1 MPEQLILDRELLIAV
16 SFKIMIKQI
25 KIEIK
30 NSINQIEFKFMFAVI
45 LFVSLM
51 SIVLNCY
58 HDYGRNILY
67 IQSYVDNSMY
77 VSIKAR
83 PIVNIFQYL
92 SPLIVMII
100 YSSSKWKEEKNGMHP
115 MIISRM
121 TKKDYYF
128 SKFIAN
134 FVIVFSV
141 ILFSGLIN
149 LIISYIIYPTIA
161 FDNRWGLPVYDII
174 QGYDPNI
181 LFDFLRIQ
189 NPLIYILSKILL
201 ISIFLGTISN
211 IPYSL
216 SFLRLFHKM
225 EFIQICIMSFI
236 GVAGVSVIGII
247 FDMSFLNYISYMMID
262 ANISFLS
269 VCVSIIVLNLLEI
282 FILIKG
288 MRKYETIDS

>member
-30 NSINQIEFKFMFAVI
+30 NSINQIEFKFMFAAI

-92 SPLIVMII
+92 SPLIVMIV
-100 YSSSKWKEEKNGMHP
+100 YSSSKWKEEKNGMYS

-141 ILFSGLIN
+141 ILFSGIIN
-149 LIISYIIYPTIA
+149 LIISYIVYPVIA
-161 FDNRWGLPVYDII
+161 FDNRWGIPVYDII
-174 QGYDPNI
+174 QGYDQNI

-216 SFLRLFHKM
+216 SFFRLFHKM
-225 EFIQICIMSFI
+225 EFIQMCVMSFI